1 MKNRVVNNRLVT
13 ETMKKP
19 VFSGIE
25 KHYVINRGCKGH
37 ESEH

>member
-25 KHYVINRGCKGH
+25 KHYVIMLNKAALQA
-37 ESEH
+37 